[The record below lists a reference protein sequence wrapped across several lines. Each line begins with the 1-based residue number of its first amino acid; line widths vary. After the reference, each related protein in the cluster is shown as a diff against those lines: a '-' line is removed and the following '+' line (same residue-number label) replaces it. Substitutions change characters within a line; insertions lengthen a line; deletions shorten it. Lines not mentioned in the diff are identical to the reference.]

1 MNEEVLKFS
10 DILSKDKEEIMRQMQ
25 RTNVGL
31 EQVNLELIRKIQLAY
46 EESKKNKT
54 ELKTLKEEISN
65 MRSLLEMQNAE
76 ILRAQ
81 NKQDELQHF
90 KLD

>member
-31 EQVNLELIRKIQLAY
+31 E
-46 EESKKNKT
+46 
-54 ELKTLKEEISN
+54 
-65 MRSLLEMQNAE
+65 
-76 ILRAQ
+76 
-81 NKQDELQHF
+81 
-90 KLD
+90 